1 MLEAPSGADGE
12 APHRAGFIDIIADL
26 SVIRGPSPVFETLN
40 RLSDDAILGVMAKY
54 REDPSPLKID
64 LGVGVYRDAEGHT
77 PVLECVRTAER
88 RIVAAQVT
96 KAYVA
101 PAGREEFNAAVV
113 DLVLGREHRAVVER
127 RVIAVQTPGGCGALR
142 VGAELLRAAAPDASI
157 HVSDPTWAN
166 HLPLLGGAGLRL
178 QRYPYYEAAAR
189 RLAFDAMIER
199 LERAPAGDV
208 VLLHGCCHNPTGAD
222 LDADQ
227 WRTVADLVSR
237 RGLLPYLDL
246 AYQGFGAD
254 LDADAQG
261 VRLIAS
267 RVPECLIAT
276 SFSKNLGLYRERVG
290 ALLAVGASEARAA
303 AVRSHVLQ
311 IARSIYS
318 MPPDHGAAIAV
329 EIFTDPALRRTWIAE
344 LATMRERVQAMRRL
358 LADALRRLGG
368 DGDYDYFERQRGM
381 FSLLGAP
388 PAVVERLREE
398 FHVYMTADGRMNLA
412 GLAPSS
418 VERLAQAIL
427 RATR

>member
-1 MLEAPSGADGE
+1 M
-12 APHRAGFIDIIADL
+12 
-26 SVIRGPSPVFETLN
+26 FETLN
-40 RLSDDAILGVMAKY
+40 RLSEDAILGVMAKY
-54 REDPSPLKID
+54 RADPSPLKID

-101 PAGREEFNAAVV
+101 PAGREEFNTAVV
-113 DLVLGREHRAVVER
+113 DLVLGRKHPAVRGR

-142 VGAELLRAAAPDASI
+142 VGAELLRAAAPDTSI

-178 QRYPYYEAAAR
+178 HRYPYYDAATH
-189 RLAFDAMIER
+189 RLGFDAMIER

-222 LDADQ
+222 LDAAQ
-227 WRTVADLVSR
+227 WRVIAELLSR
-237 RGLLPYLDL
+237 RGLVPYLDL
-246 AYQGFGAD
+246 AYQGFGVD
-254 LDADAQG
+254 LDGDAEG
-261 VRLIAS
+261 VRLIAD

-290 ALLAVGASEARAA
+290 ALLAVGTSEARVATI
-303 AVRSHVLQ
+303 RSHVLQ

-329 EIFTDPALRRTWIAE
+329 EIFTDPALRQTWIAE
-344 LATMRERVQAMRRL
+344 LAAMRERVQAMRRL
-358 LADALRRLGG
+358 LAGSLRRHSGG
-368 DGDYDYFERQRGM
+368 GDYDHFERQRGM
-381 FSLLGAP
+381 FSLLGAS
-388 PAVVERLREE
+388 PAVVERLRDE

-412 GLAPSS
+412 GLTPASIEP
-418 VERLAQAIL
+418 LAQAIL

>member
-1 MLEAPSGADGE
+1 
-12 APHRAGFIDIIADL
+12 
-26 SVIRGPSPVFETLN
+26 VFETLS
-40 RLSDDAILGVMAKY
+40 RLSEDAILGVMAKY
-54 REDPSPLKID
+54 RADPSPLKID
-64 LGVGVYRDAEGHT
+64 LGVGVYRDAEGRT
-77 PVLECVRTAER
+77 PVLDCVRIAER
-88 RIVAAQVT
+88 RIVDTQLT
-96 KAYVA
+96 KSYVA

-113 DLVLGREHRAVVER
+113 DLVLGPEHCAVVDR

-142 VGAELLRAAAPDASI
+142 VGAELLRAAAGQTSI

-178 QRYPYYEAAAR
+178 QRYPYYDAATH
-189 RLAFDAMIER
+189 RLDFDAMIAR
-199 LERAPAGDV
+199 LERAPMGDV

-227 WRTVADLVSR
+227 WRVVAELMSR

-246 AYQGFGAD
+246 AYQGFGDD
-254 LDADAQG
+254 LDADAEG

-290 ALLAVGASEARAA
+290 ALLAVGASEARVA

-318 MPPDHGAAIAV
+318 MPPDHGAAIAAEV
-329 EIFTDPALRRTWIAE
+329 FTDPALRQTWLAE
-344 LATMRERVQAMRRL
+344 LAVMRERVQAMRRL
-358 LADALRRLGG
+358 LADSLRRHSGG
-368 DGDYDYFERQRGM
+368 GDYDYFERQRGM

-388 PAVVERLREE
+388 PAVVERLRDE

-412 GLAPSS
+412 GLTPSS
-418 VERLAQAIL
+418 VERLAHAIL